1 MVHQIELWKAR
12 RTGRKQARSDFE
24 AVKALH
30 VVFEDCP
37 ATPQSDDSFKAYILE
52 GLEWINGRN
61 Q

>member
-12 RTGRKQARSDFE
+12 RTGRKQARNDFE
-24 AVKALH
+24 VVKALH
-30 VVFEDCP
+30 VVFENCP
-37 ATPQSDDSFKAYILE
+37 PTPQADDLFKAYILE

>member
-12 RTGRKQARSDFE
+12 RTGRKQARNDFE
-24 AVKALH
+24 TVKALH
-30 VVFEDCP
+30 VVFENCP
-37 ATPQSDDSFKAYILE
+37 PTPQADDSFKAYILE